1 MTQTNKKQL
10 GRLIAVHPISPA
22 HLQRAVLLAILSFIF
37 FMSMMFAFYLLKN
50 LVFFLLATAF
60 LMIYLATMYSFITG
74 RKKTVEVFENGLRI
88 GKTSAMWSDVESVDD
103 TAGIQLT
110 DSKKLEI
117 PRSICEREALIT
129 LIRSN
134 LR

>member
-22 HLQRAVLLAILSFIF
+22 HLQRAVLLAILSFVF

>member
-1 MTQTNKKQL
+1 LTQTNKKQL

>member
-1 MTQTNKKQL
+1 LTQTNKKQL

-22 HLQRAVLLAILSFIF
+22 HLQRAVLLAILSFVF

>member
-1 MTQTNKKQL
+1 MTQTNHKNL

>member
-1 MTQTNKKQL
+1 LTQTKHKQL